1 MTNEVSV
8 EKRTILAQTNLTI
21 CRNEL
26 YDSPIPFLVQAT
38 KRNEIWWGRTTN
50 ADVSNGATRLSLAV
64 LGDEQKEREDTT
76 RQSGLYN
83 IFESG

>member
-1 MTNEVSV
+1 MKFGGDV
-8 EKRTILAQTNLTI
+8 LQMLT
-21 CRNEL
+21 CL
-26 YDSPIPFLVQAT
+26 MVQP
-38 KRNEIWWGRTTN
+38 
-50 ADVSNGATRLSLAV
+50 VCLAV

>member
-8 EKRTILAQTNLTI
+8 EKRTILAQRNLTI

-26 YDSPIPFLVQAT
+26 YDSPIPFPVQAT
-38 KRNEIWWGRTTN
+38 WRNEIWWRRTTN

-64 LGDEQKEREDTT
+64 LGDEHKEREDTT
-76 RQSGLYN
+76 RQSGLYD

>member
-8 EKRTILAQTNLTI
+8 EKRTILAQRNLTI

-26 YDSPIPFLVQAT
+26 YDSPIPFPVQT
-38 KRNEIWWGRTTN
+38 TWRNEIWWRRTTN

-76 RQSGLYN
+76 RQSGLYD